1 LESAVLLIGSFSAE
15 ARREEKHLS
24 RARDDLRLN
33 SGQISGSELAQQ
45 NCMVA
50 AFDPVRARIVRRR
63 LSVDLSACR
72 KQGDRV

>member
-1 LESAVLLIGSFSAE
+1 MCAVQFAGLFSAQ
-15 ARREEKHLS
+15 ARRAEKDRS
-24 RARDDLRLN
+24 RARDDLRLS

-50 AFDPVRARIVRRR
+50 ALDPARARIVRRR

-72 KQGDRV
+72 QQGDQV